1 VRYRGGP
8 NFRYRLRLTRP
19 VGENRWELAAAS
31 RVTTTSPVEE
41 KLFAESGATKQF
53 AAPGTI
59 QGTLEKSKERDEWL
73 LTAKAGTHVFRP
85 ITRSAGQAG
94 YLSLAV
100 LKTDGSVL
108 AESAVTENEEQPLT
122 VAFPADGQYRLIVTD
137 LLKRGGPE
145 FKYAVDVAAHPGFDL
160 AVKPDKATIG
170 TRLPLK
176 DGATLIE
183 VVATR
188 SGYDGPI
195 ELAVE
200 PASAGITLLNN
211 VIGAKQPGTKLML
224 RAAANATAGELLPL
238 RIVGRAEHQGQ
249 KFTVPVSTVGLVRA
263 KTPSIAFPPAWLD
276 GLLPVAVGG
285 QGPTLFAMTPPSAAL
300 VYPRGATQ
308 ISFTLVMDR
317 KNGEFKDQPVNVAV
331 EGLPAGVTYEVKREG
346 NGPQEKYHVALKA
359 PRDIAQLKQDI
370 RLVSYADFKGGVQ
383 VSAST
388 LALETLAPLTIAVT
402 PGGPIT
408 KGQKQTVKVAISRYG
423 AGEDKQP
430 VTIKWKKLPAGVTG
444 PAETVIAADQ
454 VEAKVELT
462 AAGDAPAGIFDG
474 LVVEALTKFRGMD
487 VALDSAAVKW
497 EVK

>member
-1 VRYRGGP
+1 VVVRGQKLNRPLKVWTSLPAEVKVLEDAEHKGPESAKLEITFTGTVGPQIGGLVLATAEGASEPFYLAVDELPSVADNGKNHTLAEAQEIPPTAAVDGIADGTLPDVYKFQGAAGETVAVEVLAARIASELDPIVRLLDANGRELAFADDDLAFGPDGRFTQTLPAAGTYFLDVRDVRYRGGP

-41 KLFAESGATKQF
+41 KLFAASGATKQF

-238 RIVGRAEHQGQ
+238 RIVGRAEHQGLDCISAG
-249 KFTVPVSTVGLVRA
+249 VARWPLAGCRRRSGADAVR
-263 KTPSIAFPPAWLD
+263 D
-276 GLLPVAVGG
+276 D
-285 QGPTLFAMTPPSAAL
+285 AAE
-300 VYPRGATQ
+300 RGARL
-308 ISFTLVMDR
+308 SARRDA
-317 KNGEFKDQPVNVAV
+317 DQ
-331 EGLPAGVTYEVKREG
+331 LHAGD
-346 NGPQEKYHVALKA
+346 GPQE
-359 PRDIAQLKQDI
+359 RRIQG
-370 RLVSYADFKGGVQ
+370 S
-383 VSAST
+383 
-388 LALETLAPLTIAVT
+388 
-402 PGGPIT
+402 
-408 KGQKQTVKVAISRYG
+408 
-423 AGEDKQP
+423 AGEC
-430 VTIKWKKLPAGVTG
+430 
-444 PAETVIAADQ
+444 
-454 VEAKVELT
+454 
-462 AAGDAPAGIFDG
+462 
-474 LVVEALTKFRGMD
+474 RG
-487 VALDSAAVKW
+487 
-497 EVK
+497 